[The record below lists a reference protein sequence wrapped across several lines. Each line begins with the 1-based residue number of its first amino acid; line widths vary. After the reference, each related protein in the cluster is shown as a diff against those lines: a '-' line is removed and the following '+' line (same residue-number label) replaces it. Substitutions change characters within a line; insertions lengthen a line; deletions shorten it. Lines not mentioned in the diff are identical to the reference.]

1 MSRRRRSRKVPEEF
15 HVDERWAVS
24 YMDMITVLFCL
35 FVVLYAMS
43 TVDKN
48 RFEKL
53 RNSLAT
59 GFGTTI
65 SQKVDTASGTV
76 VPPSMASKD
85 KEGFADLDL
94 AVKDVRKFS
103 ALAEQM
109 NKRLAVEGLQKDV
122 QFHIDQR
129 GLTVRLVGSQT
140 FFSPDSTV
148 LTPRAY
154 RIMHAITPV
163 IVGTRLQVSVEGHAA
178 NLITSYPSVWEL
190 SAERATKVARYMVEQ
205 GGLPGARVGATG
217 YGSSRP
223 ASRGTTPADY
233 RQNRRVDIVVL
244 SDQPESVRALIPD
257 ALKAQAGRT

>member
-1 MSRRRRSRKVPEEF
+1 MSRRRRTRKAPEAF
-15 HVDERWAVS
+15 HVDERWALS

-43 TVDKN
+43 TVDNN

-59 GFGTTI
+59 GFGTTVSAKI
-65 SQKVDTASGTV
+65 DTATGTV
-76 VPPSMASKD
+76 VPPSAASKD
-85 KEGFADLDL
+85 KEGFADLAI
-94 AVKDVRKFS
+94 AVKDVKKFTD
-103 ALAEQM
+103 LAAQM
-109 NKRLAVEGLQKDV
+109 TKRLTAAGLQKDV

-140 FFSPDSTV
+140 FFSPDSVT
-148 LTPRAY
+148 LTSRAY
-154 RIMHAITPV
+154 RVMRALTPV
-163 IVGTRLQVSVEGHAA
+163 IAGTGLQVSVEGHAA
-178 NLITSYPSVWEL
+178 NLITAFPSVWEL

-205 GGLPGARVGATG
+205 GGMPGERVGATG

-223 ASRGTTPADY
+223 ARKGTTAADY

-244 SDQPESVRALIPD
+244 SDQSDKVRALIPGV
-257 ALKAQAGRT
+257 LKAKGTSS

>member
-1 MSRRRRSRKVPEEF
+1 MSRRRRTRKAPEGF

-59 GFGTTI
+59 GFGTTVSAKI
-65 SQKVDTASGTV
+65 DTATGTV
-76 VPPSMASKD
+76 VPPSAASKD
-85 KEGFADLDL
+85 KEGFGDL
-94 AVKDVRKFS
+94 AMATKDVKKFS
-103 ALAEQM
+103 GLAEKM
-109 NKRLAVEGLQKDV
+109 GKRLAAEGLQKDV

-140 FFSPDSTV
+140 FFSPDSVT
-148 LTPRAY
+148 LTARAY
-154 RIMHAITPV
+154 KIMRAITPV
-163 IVGTRLQVSVEGHAA
+163 IAGTELQVSVEGHAA
-178 NLITSYPSVWEL
+178 NLITAFPSVWEL
-190 SAERATKVARYMVEQ
+190 SAERATKVARFMVEQ

-223 ASRGTTPADY
+223 ARKGTSAADY

-244 SDQPESVRALIPD
+244 SNQSERVRALIPGV
-257 ALKAQAGRT
+257 LKAQARSS